1 MVLWSNLSVKLTVSL
16 VCNYRTVSSIEMAL
30 NLKPMLVEKLIFSS
44 VVRSVRL
51 GQASWVYY
59 LHQNESGP
67 FPVQPG
73 LVPLPATLL
82 CDILSY

>member
-30 NLKPMLVEKLIFSS
+30 NLKPMLVEKLRFSS

-59 LHQNESGP
+59 LQQNESGP

-73 LVPLPATLL
+73 LVPPLATLL